1 MTRRQLAALAVG
13 SIAVGSI
20 AAGTGLAITAM
31 AQAVTPPDYLQAAR
45 DSKQAAAD
53 ELAKF
58 PLNIVTEP
66 AFQFKA

>member
-1 MTRRQLAALAVG
+1 MTRRQLAALAM
-13 SIAVGSI
+13 GSI
-20 AAGTGLAITAM
+20 AAGTGLATTAM
-31 AQAVTPPDYLQAAR
+31 AQAAAAPDYLRAAR

-58 PLNIVTEP
+58 PLNIATEP

>member
-1 MTRRQLAALAVG
+1 MTRRQLAAFAMG
-13 SIAVGSI
+13 SLV
-20 AAGTGLAITAM
+20 AGTGLATTAL
-31 AQAVTPPDYLQAAR
+31 AQAAPPPDYLQAAR

-58 PLNIVTEP
+58 PLKIATEP